1 MVGDVRYPPF
11 LNPKVPWPTGVEAYQ
26 KVGEEDDRILLHNW
40 WDGFVRGSLEQTG
53 VARDEDEEESGSDE
67 EVSGD
72 EVSDD
77 DFDEDEL
84 EDLIQDQEYSNPVNV
99 VVFNGRTASGRW
111 IRTSNPIVGI
121 LTPSPSPKDSFS
133 LPYDQFLSD
142 VTPGVLAAYSGLQRA
157 VESFNRAEE
166 GQPTVFIATSN
177 TLGVT
182 RPVASLTALGSQK
195 KQLAY
200 FVESGHQTYND
211 FRFYLATQVN
221 SRGGSP
227 GKELSS
233 EAHAIAYWDLIQRK
247 EKGGWDIRFL
257 KDGSILVEN

>member
-1 MVGDVRYPPF
+1 MSTALIFGAGSGVGKALATKFATNGFKVALGSRSGYSGDPQNPIPNAIAVKVDVTKP
-11 LNPKVPWPTGVEAYQ
+11 
-26 KVGEEDDRILLHNW
+26 
-40 WDGFVRGSLEQTG
+40 
-53 VARDEDEEESGSDE
+53 E
-67 EVSGD
+67 EVQAAFHKTESTFG
-72 EVSDD
+72 S
-77 DFDEDEL
+77 
-84 EDLIQDQEYSNPVNV
+84 PVNV
-99 VVFNGRTASGRW
+99 VVFN
-111 IRTSNPIVGI
+111 VGI
-121 LTPSPSPKDSFS
+121 LTPSPSPKDPFS
-133 LPYDQFLSD
+133 LPYDRFLSD
-142 VTPGVLAAYSGLQRA
+142 VTSGGLAAYSVLQRA
-157 VESFNRAEE
+157 VESFKRIEE
-166 GQPTVFIATSN
+166 CQPKVFIATSN

-233 EAHAIAYWDLIQRK
+233 EAHAITYWNLIQRK